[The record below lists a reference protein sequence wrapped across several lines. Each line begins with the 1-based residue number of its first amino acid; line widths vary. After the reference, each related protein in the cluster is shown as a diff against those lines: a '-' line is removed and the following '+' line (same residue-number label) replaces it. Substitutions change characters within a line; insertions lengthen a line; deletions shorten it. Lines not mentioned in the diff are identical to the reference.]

1 MIADRTGSTGG
12 GKVIEVKRRLDG
24 SEQRFDCELVYRTP
38 WMAVVL
44 IQIEWPWGAK
54 TGMKLDSYGLFW
66 RRRSYNCYY
75 MVRPGQSQAVVTR
88 FDVVRDVELDVPGEV
103 RYVDL
108 LLDLWVDDRG
118 PHWEDEEDVSYASST
133 GLLSTNDLARIRRAR
148 AVLERRHINVASE
161 VRSLL
166 RGLGRIP
173 L

>member
-1 MIADRTGSTGG
+1 
-12 GKVIEVKRRLDG
+12 
-24 SEQRFDCELVYRTP
+24 
-38 WMAVVL
+38 
-44 IQIEWPWGAK
+44 
-54 TGMKLDSYGLFW
+54 
-66 RRRSYNCYY
+66 